1 MNDASGNIQAQSIHI
16 FYSSTYSSALA
27 CKVNPFNIDIKFVQL
42 YSKLFA
48 SIIVDSVSR
57 VRFNNSWFVFHDSSW
72 SFHKPYSCKK
82 HFTNCIGW
90 TEHTTMVLK
99 PTSRYQII
107 WHWDN
112 SVSRVLFNDSWF
124 VFHDSSWSF

>member
-1 MNDASGNIQAQSIHI
+1 MNEASGNIQAQSINI
-16 FYSSTYSSALA
+16 FFHLPIHLLWLA
-27 CKVNPFNIDIKFVQL
+27 RWIHLILTLNL
-42 YSKLFA
+42 YSFTLKLFA
-48 SIIVDSVSR
+48 SITVDSVSR

-99 PTSRYQII
+99 PTSRHQII

-112 SVSRVLFNDSWF
+112 SVSRVWFNNSWF
-124 VFHDSSWSF
+124 VFRDSSWSF